1 MSEYCQCPK
10 AGYGGCHKSH
20 PVHFLGRSCRD
31 RGQRWCCQ
39 YCQVEQAW
47 LIVNVVN
54 CANICNIAS
63 IVNIA
68 NIVKFQIL
76 PILCSNKTVNRLS
89 SGEKLGVLSQGPTI
103 VYDVKMVGLKV
114 NLEMQDIEIH

>member
-1 MSEYCQCPK
+1 MRCRLILLITEHPIQQGIRK
-10 AGYGGCHKSH
+10 GG
-20 PVHFLGRSCRD
+20 VRHFCDGRTRTRTDGRTD
-31 RGQRWCCQ
+31 RMAYSRQ
-39 YCQVEQAW
+39 
-47 LIVNVVN
+47 LD
-54 CANICNIAS
+54 IAS
-63 IVNIA
+63 IVSIA

-76 PILCSNKTVNRLS
+76 PILCSIKIVNRLS